1 MRTLQRTVNA
11 HKNKRGFKKK
21 EKKSFVD
28 CHHPATR
35 FGHFD
40 GFEETIPF
48 FEPCENNG
56 HSSDVFRWVSKL
68 LICDR
73 NWEPFSLLQIT
84 RPHTLYIHYSHTVF
98 GLCFKNTRFLPT
110 KPLIFVAVSILYIYI
125 NIYIIFRVIPT
136 FLPMAPDISWWKK
149 NSFSFPFDIC

>member
-1 MRTLQRTVNA
+1 MHTRI
-11 HKNKRGFKKK
+11 KGGFKKK
-21 EKKSFVD
+21 KKKSFVD

-73 NWEPFSLLQIT
+73 NWEPFSLLQHNPAT
-84 RPHTLYIHYSHTVF
+84 HTLHTLLTYSIWSVLQKHPV
-98 GLCFKNTRFLPT
+98 P
-110 KPLIFVAVSILYIYI
+110 S
-125 NIYIIFRVIPT
+125 
-136 FLPMAPDISWWKK
+136 D
-149 NSFSFPFDIC
+149 